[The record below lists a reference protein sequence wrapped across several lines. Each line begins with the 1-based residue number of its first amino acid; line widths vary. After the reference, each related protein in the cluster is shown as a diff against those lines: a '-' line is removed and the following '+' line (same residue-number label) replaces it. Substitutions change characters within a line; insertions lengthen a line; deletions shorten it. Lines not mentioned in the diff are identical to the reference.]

1 MRELSFRAG
10 TEFPGRTVSNFL
22 IRNSGRD
29 DSLSADLKRWLA
41 GSFSDPKL
49 WPPAEAG
56 RPECYTLN
64 LVRKSETWPAR
75 SLYSILTQ
83 LVAWFLVESTP
94 AEHGRC
100 ASPVRTCLV
109 GRAASLRT
117 RFRATPVRTYFVPR
131 HHFSSPSTYRFRHL
145 ARAPP
150 PPAPCVP
157 KLVARL
163 PHPYARPRTLAR
175 QGVARRAETPWR
187 NRSNSNVEVGWVGEG
202 THVDD
207 RSPTS
212 PCFHCC
218 GARRSS
224 PLPSVPGPPPLLR
237 ACRCRRRTLRW
248 QTRLPR
254 AGSFCA

>member
-1 MRELSFRAG
+1 LIRNYSSREDRPALEYQTRELSFRAG
-10 TEFPGRTVSNFL
+10 TEFPGRTVSTFL
-22 IRNSGRD
+22 IRNSARG

-117 RFRATPVRTYFVPR
+117 RFRASPVRTYFVPR
-131 HHFSSPSTYRFRHL
+131 HHFSSPSTYRFLNYYNSTTATAPLKKKRPTPQPTGN
-145 ARAPP
+145 RA
-150 PPAPCVP
+150 
-157 KLVARL
+157 
-163 PHPYARPRTLAR
+163 
-175 QGVARRAETPWR
+175 
-187 NRSNSNVEVGWVGEG
+187 
-202 THVDD
+202 
-207 RSPTS
+207 TS
-212 PCFHCC
+212 PNHHLQTTT
-218 GARRSS
+218 GHHRT
-224 PLPSVPGPPPLLR
+224 PPKTGPK
-237 ACRCRRRTLRW
+237 T
-248 QTRLPR
+248 
-254 AGSFCA
+254 G